1 MRGFEY
7 LEEIVKFNKLLTMF
21 ILFIAS
27 SAYAISPPSSLNA
40 DDVQNNSARLHWNNI
55 GDAAKYN
62 VYVDNQYKTTTSSN
76 EFRVDSLSSGSH
88 SYYVVSIDYSGNYS
102 SKSAVKAF
110 STNGSSSSSSS
121 PVQNQSSQNSS
132 SFQTPNYLNAN
143 AEGSNSARLDW
154 QNVNAEKYN
163 VYVNNSYRTTV
174 SGNNSTTVNGLGSG
188 RQSFYVVAI
197 SYSGQY
203 SSKSVEKTIDI
214 GSGSSNSSNNNSN
227 SNNSLVDD
235 QTPRNLKSGYRLA
248 FSDEFNGWNINR
260 SRWNTAYQWGPDT
273 ITNGEKQYYVDLNGD
288 HPHGQDHD
296 ALGYNPFKFNGSTL
310 AIQAAKT
317 PDNKKWMAMNQPY
330 LSGLLTSRDKFHTKF
345 GYYEAR
351 IRIPKHRGTFP
362 AFWLL
367 HQNLQNQGTKRLEID
382 IMESLGH
389 NTRAIYHTAHYYN
402 DVSQYYGGNHV
413 QLKTNNVYNGG
424 YDGIDFGDDY
434 HVYAVSWES
443 GVIIYYIDGVEYNRI
458 YDGNT
463 NSEELYVLLNLAMGG
478 TWTNTAAWGGL
489 GYDFPSQDDLNN
501 HGNPRLE
508 IDYVRVYKR
517 Q

>member
-1 MRGFEY
+1 M
-7 LEEIVKFNKLLTMF
+7 KSNKLFAIVT
-21 ILFIAS
+21 LFIAS
-27 SAYAISPPSSLNA
+27 SAYAVSPPSYLNA
-40 DDVQNNSARLHWNNI
+40 DESQASNVRLHWSSVGN
-55 GDAAKYN
+55 AEKYN
-62 VYVDNQYKTTTSSN
+62 VYVDNQYKTTTGTN
-76 EFRVDSLSSGSH
+76 EFRVDSLSSGTH
-88 SYYVVSIDYSGNYS
+88 NYQIVAIDYNGNYS
-102 SKSAVKAF
+102 PKSAARNF
-110 STNGSSSSSSS
+110 NTNGSNSSSNNQ
-121 PVQNQSSQNSS
+121 VQNQSSQNSS
-132 SFQTPNYLNAN
+132 NFQTPNYLNAN
-143 AEGSNSARLDW
+143 VEGSNSVRLDW
-154 QNVNAEKYN
+154 QNVSAEKYN

-174 SGNNSTTVNGLGSG
+174 SGSNSTTVSGLGSG
-188 RQSFYVVAI
+188 NQSFYVVAI
-197 SYSGQY
+197 SSSGQY
-203 SSKSVEKTIDI
+203 SGKSVEKTVDVN
-214 GSGSSNSSNNNSN
+214 SGSNNTSTSNNNSSN
-227 SNNSLVDD
+227 SNSSLIDD

-248 FSDEFNGWNINR
+248 FSDEFNGWNVNR
-260 SRWNTAYQWGPDT
+260 ARWNTSYQWGPDT
-273 ITNGEKQYYVDLNGD
+273 ITNGEKQYYVDINGD

-296 ALGYNPFKFNGSTL
+296 AIGYNPFKFNGSTL

-317 PDNKKWMAMNQPY
+317 PDNKKWMALNQPY

-351 IRIPKHRGTFP
+351 IKIPKHRGTFP

-389 NTRAIYHTAHYYN
+389 NTRTIYHTAHYYN

-424 YDGIDFGDDY
+424 NYGVDFGDDY
-434 HVYAVSWES
+434 HVYAVSWEP
-443 GVIIYYIDGVEYNRI
+443 GVIIYYIDGVEYNRL

-463 NSEELYVLLNLAMGG
+463 NFEELYVLLNLAMGG

-501 HGNPRLE
+501 HGNPKLE